1 MVTQSYLNIGLSD
14 GQNQLFNYLIL
25 LSLIWDDK
33 TMNHYN
39 QQLWS
44 QSQRRVQTQAPNQK
58 CKSGC

>member
-58 CKSGC
+58 